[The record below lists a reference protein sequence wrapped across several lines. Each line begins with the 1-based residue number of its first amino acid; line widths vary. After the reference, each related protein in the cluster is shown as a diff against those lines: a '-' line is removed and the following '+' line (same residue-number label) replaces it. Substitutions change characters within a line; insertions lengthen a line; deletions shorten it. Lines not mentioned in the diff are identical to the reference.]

1 MKQDIKDLLKEE
13 KAILKQLKDVNKRIS
28 KYRDGHIYVV
38 VTYVYGHI
46 SVNRFNNKIKALEL
60 CHEYYGDNGIA
71 DLYTSNRR
79 IKWNHNPEGS
89 VIYIKSF
96 KDLEEDENIK
106 DKLAGRKSYI
116 DYKKSFKH

>member
-1 MKQDIKDLLKEE
+1 MKQDIKDLLKEK
-13 KAILKQLKDVNKRIS
+13 KAILKQLNDVEKRIS
-28 KYRDGHIYVV
+28 NYRDGYIYVV
-38 VTYVYGHI
+38 ITYVYGHI
-46 SVNRFNNKIKALEL
+46 SVNCFNNKIEALDL

-89 VIYIKSF
+89 VKYIKSF
-96 KDLEEDENIK
+96 EDLEKDEDIK
-106 DKLAGRKSYI
+106 DELVRRKSYI